1 MTPSFLVLVD
11 NDSAFRARFR
21 VAYTQDGRRIED
33 DSRPFPPAV
42 EKSALLPGDISDIE
56 LTVEMHNPVG
66 NGNVLFSKAW
76 KQPPA
81 ERVTFRLN
89 GTSHEPNWR
98 ELAT

>member
-1 MTPSFLVLVD
+1 MSPSFLVLVD
-11 NDSAFRARFR
+11 NHSAYRARFR
-21 VAYTQDGRRIED
+21 VAYTLEGHRFED

-56 LTVEMHNPVG
+56 LTVEMHNSTG
-66 NGNVLFSKAW
+66 RGNVLFSKAW

-89 GTSHEPNWR
+89 GTANEPAWR
-98 ELAT
+98 ELAS